1 MSLEDLSANKRT
13 TWGSS
18 VLKPTQDASK
28 KADASSPLGSLNNFV
43 AMKFCS
49 QDIEHSS
56 TRSQFTFI
64 ELLRARHFL
73 LLCKRT
79 RSLSSSISEDDDHIP
94 RPLKHCYQA
103 IPLPT

>member
-1 MSLEDLSANKRT
+1 MFLEDLGAKKRT
-13 TWGSS
+13 TGGSS
-18 VLKPTQDASK
+18 VKPIQDASK

-43 AMKFCS
+43 ALKFCS

-64 ELLRARHFL
+64 KLLGARHFL
-73 LLCKRT
+73 LLCKRA